1 MSGRVLVIEDE
12 EIVRGLIVEVLEDAG
27 YEVAQADRAET
38 GLERIAADIPD
49 VVVSD
54 IVMPGLSGLELL
66 ERVRGSYPSLPVVLV
81 TGAGTH
87 ANLTQALAFGASS
100 VVVKPFAH
108 ADLIAAVQTALTQ
121 GVAAASRGRRRRSV
135 LLVEDDADLA
145 GLVTKALH
153 GIADDLRVV
162 HASDVAS
169 ADKLAAESSW
179 SLAVLDHKLPDG
191 DGLDLL
197 ERLLDAYPQMP
208 VLMMTGAG
216 SERVAVEAFRRGASD
231 YVVKG
236 EGTLAELGT
245 RVRALLAAS

>member
-1 MSGRVLVIEDE
+1 MSKRVLVIEDE
-12 EIVRGLIVEVLEDAG
+12 EIVRALMVEMLEDAG
-27 YEVAQADRAET
+27 YDVSEAGRAEA
-38 GLERIAADIPD
+38 GLTRIATQTPD

-66 ERVRGSYPSLPVVLV
+66 ETVRGSHPSLPVVLV

-87 ANLTQALAFGASS
+87 ANLAQALALGASS

-108 ADLIAAVQTALTQ
+108 ADLLAAVEVALSEGVTAARP
-121 GVAAASRGRRRRSV
+121 GRGRSV

-145 GLVTKALH
+145 GLVSETIRRA
-153 GIADDLRVV
+153 ADDIRVI
-162 HASDVAS
+162 HAADIAS
-169 ADKLAAESSW
+169 AVRLSAESTW
-179 SLAVLDHKLPDG
+179 SLAVLDNNLPDG
-191 DGLDLL
+191 SGLDLL

-208 VLMMTGAG
+208 VLVMTGEG

-236 EGTLAELGT
+236 EGSLAELRT
-245 RVRALLAAS
+245 RVQALLAA